1 MFFWMCFYV
10 LMFLKL
16 FYNFSLIIGA
26 IIFVLYYY
34 SVSFKVFFY
43 SCSLF
48 YVIAQLRA
56 PLYSNS

>member
-34 SVSFKVFFY
+34 SVSFKVFF
-43 SCSLF
+43 L
-48 YVIAQLRA
+48 QL
-56 PLYSNS
+56 